1 MQYFVI
7 LRLNVMVYYDDNFKN
22 DFGEKAEVR
31 VDAIMAIVDAMYSE
45 KDCKG
50 NFNLETKF
58 EVNTLGIEH
67 AIGSHWGKLDW
78 DKDLAPFVY
87 YDYPNAKPLPEND
100 LSKIAEKSPYD
111 ADLYV
116 FITGKESK
124 TGGGYA
130 PQGTVCEKKKDK
142 RVSISQYE
150 GHDCYTAT
158 VM

>member
-1 MQYFVI
+1 MHYFDI
-7 LRLNVMVYYDDNFKN
+7 PRLNVMVYYDDNFKN

-31 VDAIMAIVDAMYSE
+31 VDAIMAIVDAMFSE

-50 NFNLETKF
+50 NFDLRTKF

-67 AIGSHWGKLDW
+67 AKGSHWGKLDW

-87 YDYPNAKPLPEND
+87 YDNPKAKPLPEND
-100 LSKIAEKSPYD
+100 LSKIAKESSHD

-116 FITGKESK
+116 FITGKESQ

-130 PQGTVCEKKKDK
+130 PQGSVCEKKRDK

-150 GHDCYTAT
+150 GHDCYTAK
-158 VM
+158 VF